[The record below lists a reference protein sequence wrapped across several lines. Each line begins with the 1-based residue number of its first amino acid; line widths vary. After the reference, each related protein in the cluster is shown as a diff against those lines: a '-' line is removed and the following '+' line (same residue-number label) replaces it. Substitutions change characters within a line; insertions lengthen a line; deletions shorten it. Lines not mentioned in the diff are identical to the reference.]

1 MVESNYSLSGC
12 IQESPYH
19 CGMSVWR
26 WWSNTLWA
34 TLIRLWLHSSFGWS
48 AGCLFGHRGWV
59 KLQSIWMC
67 SRVSVALCYVYFKV
81 MVWQIVSNSHKV
93 WLHSLLCYLQV
104 VLGRF
109 LCNFDRY
116 ILLFEVNTG
125 CSGDKVAEVLAILY
139 WAWRQNV
146 SRLMTIFVWW
156 NNCCYYRNL
165 W

>member
-12 IQESPYH
+12 VQESPYH
-19 CGMSVWR
+19 CGMSTWR

-48 AGCLFGHRGWV
+48 AGYLSGHRGWI
-59 KLQSIWMC
+59 KLQSIWVC

-93 WLHSLLCYLQV
+93 WLHSLLGYLQV
-104 VLGRF
+104 VLGTF

-116 ILLFEVNTG
+116 IAIWSEHRVFWWQSCRSVDNPLLGLKTKCFWTNDNFCLVE
-125 CSGDKVAEVLAILY
+125 
-139 WAWRQNV
+139 
-146 SRLMTIFVWW
+146 
-156 NNCCYYRNL
+156 
-165 W
+165 